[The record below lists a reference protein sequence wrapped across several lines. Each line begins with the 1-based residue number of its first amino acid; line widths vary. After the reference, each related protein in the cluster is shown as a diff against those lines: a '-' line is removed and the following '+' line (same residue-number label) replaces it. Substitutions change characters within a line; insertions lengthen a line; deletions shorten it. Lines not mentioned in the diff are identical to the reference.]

1 MASAEGTTQS
11 VEKVQVNFA
20 TEKELRTLHG
30 VGSAISKAIVELRGK
45 EGNLCLESLALIP
58 FLCATPELIEA
69 MDFSPNP
76 EYLKVEKME
85 SPAPASHESHEQDQM
100 KGILEKVIPMCDEKN
115 KAKEVG
121 EVEKGKVGKPDLS
134 LPPPNKNV
142 GNIKAEMKEG
152 PTQGKG
158 AIPKVKEN
166 QGTGQGIDQ
175 GHQPKFSS
183 GAPGESD
190 SEEGSGPGLYVGQGH
205 HPQFAN
211 GAPGGSG
218 EGFGP
223 GLGQGHHPQ
232 FANGAPGGSG
242 EGFGPGLGQGH
253 HPQFEKYTSW
263 GPNEGQGYFQGH
275 HPQFDNGAHWGHTG
289 GNYFNPQFQGPTPG
303 VGAGNVFPG
312 HHMGY
317 PPYGAYP
324 GAGAGYGPG
333 YPKTNPYY
341 NASPYV
347 NPNMPGHYPGF
358 PSGAPPQS
366 YLGFQSGAPPQS
378 YPGFQSGAPPQSY
391 PGFQS
396 GAPPQTYPG
405 WDYRPPTGFQGGYPG
420 YGTQQY
426 PVPPTS
432 MSGGANWGSCQNEA
446 WGNTQVWREPEGG
459 TAYDGGP
466 SPYNTSATQDGGMT
480 QYQNRTPPTQDRGM
494 ANNQNTNTFRA
505 NQRGGHIDSMPKT
518 LKFNGKDDWDA
529 FKLKFTSYAL
539 AKQWTPAQC
548 REYLC
553 WCLEGKAS
561 EFYTAAL
568 KRDAGIEMHD
578 LMQKMERRFGKSEL
592 PETAQVR
599 LGTLH
604 QEPDENLESW
614 GDRVQSVALQAFG
627 NLPEEYIRKQVI
639 YRICHGCSDK
649 EAGQH
654 VVNLHIDNIQDA
666 IDRIKHFQYNHRAI
680 FDNKSK
686 EVKEV
691 RCTPMVDLDSNV
703 DGPEPE
709 DMLFK
714 AAKVGAFDKP
724 NLDVKMD
731 KRVAAIENQLG
742 DLCSQLRAIGKKLDD
757 NMYRERS
764 RFPAT
769 SPDRRRSRSPSAS
782 DTCFH
787 CGGQGHFK
795 ANCPA
800 LNGNNKPNPKVRFA
814 SPAKEIGSRE

>member
-1 MASAEGTTQS
+1 M
-11 VEKVQVNFA
+11 
-20 TEKELRTLHG
+20 
-30 VGSAISKAIVELRGK
+30 
-45 EGNLCLESLALIP
+45 
-58 FLCATPELIEA
+58 
-69 MDFSPNP
+69 
-76 EYLKVEKME
+76 
-85 SPAPASHESHEQDQM
+85 
-100 KGILEKVIPMCDEKN
+100 
-115 KAKEVG
+115 
-121 EVEKGKVGKPDLS
+121 GKPDLS

-142 GNIKAEMKEG
+142 GNIKTEMKEG

-175 GHQPKFSS
+175 GHQPQFSS

-190 SEEGSGPGLYVGQGH
+190 SEEGSGPGLYCRSRPPPAICQW
-205 HPQFAN
+205 
-211 GAPGGSG
+211 GSRG
-218 EGFGP
+218 VRRRVLDL

-317 PPYGAYP
+317 PPNGSYP
-324 GAGAGYGPG
+324 GAGAGYGLG
-333 YPKTNPYY
+333 YPKMNPYH

-347 NPNMPGHYPGF
+347 YPNLPGHYPGF
-358 PSGAPPQS
+358 P
-366 YLGFQSGAPPQS
+366 SGAPPQS

-396 GAPPQTYPG
+396 GAPPQSYPG
-405 WDYRPPTGFQGGYPG
+405 FPKREHLHKVTQGSKVEHPHKPIQGGTIG
-420 YGTQQY
+420 HQQ
-426 PVPPTS
+426 VSKGDIQGMVRNSTRCHLRLCQEGQTGGHVRTRLGEILR
-432 MSGGANWGSCQNEA
+432 SGGNPRVARRMMGE
-446 WGNTQVWREPEGG
+446 
-459 TAYDGGP
+459 P

-494 ANNQNTNTFRA
+494 ANNQNNNTFRA

-578 LMQKMERRFGKSEL
+578 LMQKMERLFGKSEL

-599 LGTLH
+599 LGTLC

-627 NLPEEYIRKQVI
+627 NLSRGI
-639 YRICHGCSDK
+639 YTKASHLSDLPTV
-649 EAGQH
+649 A
-654 VVNLHIDNIQDA
+654 
-666 IDRIKHFQYNHRAI
+666 RIKKQDSMWLIYILTI
-680 FDNKSK
+680 F
-686 EVKEV
+686 
-691 RCTPMVDLDSNV
+691 RM
-703 DGPEPE
+703 
-709 DMLFK
+709 
-714 AAKVGAFDKP
+714 
-724 NLDVKMD
+724 
-731 KRVAAIENQLG
+731 R
-742 DLCSQLRAIGKKLDD
+742 
-757 NMYRERS
+757 
-764 RFPAT
+764 
-769 SPDRRRSRSPSAS
+769 
-782 DTCFH
+782 
-787 CGGQGHFK
+787 
-795 ANCPA
+795 
-800 LNGNNKPNPKVRFA
+800 
-814 SPAKEIGSRE
+814 